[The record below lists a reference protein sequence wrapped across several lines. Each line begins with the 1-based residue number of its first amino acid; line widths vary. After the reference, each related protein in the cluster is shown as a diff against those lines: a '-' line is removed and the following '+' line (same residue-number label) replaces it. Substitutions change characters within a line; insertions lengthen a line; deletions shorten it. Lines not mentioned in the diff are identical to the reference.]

1 MSNSI
6 VAAIYRYVIDDVVR
20 NVHADFEGHGV
31 DTSVLEE
38 LQRSWEAK
46 IIQSRVA
53 SFPGEDSFNS
63 PAHDVYAHANQYA
76 TGGGSRQAA
85 AYGHHDYSGS
95 TGSGAHNINS
105 AASLASIINNPESMA
120 PSAASLASLAQ
131 SGRGQLLL
139 DDDDDAEPEGQQGG
153 HHHHSRYS
161 SNGPNSHIP
170 QNDGADEPL
179 PPALAPPADATM
191 AKWLAIRDSRRQT
204 YQHSIDAWTNR
215 DRSAVGQVDGASDDE
230 DDDEDDEDDDNNA
243 SSNVDDSRHRAAP
256 GASFVAAK
264 IENPEDAINSD
275 LDDTDE
281 EDDTEDNTEDSEHV
295 VLCQYEKVTRSKNK
309 WKCVL
314 RDGIMLINGRD
325 YLFQKATGEFEW

>member
-53 SFPGEDSFNS
+53 SFPGEDSINS
-63 PAHDVYAHANQYA
+63 SHDVYAHANQFNP
-76 TGGGSRQAA
+76 GVRPA
-85 AYGHHDYSGS
+85 AYHDYAGHA
-95 TGSGAHNINS
+95 GAHNINS
-105 AASLASIINNPESMA
+105 AASLASIINNPETMA

-139 DDDDDAEPEGQQGG
+139 DDDDDADSDNQN
-153 HHHHSRYS
+153 HRYS
-161 SNGPNSHIP
+161 SNGPNNNIP
-170 QNDGADEPL
+170 QLDGADEPVLVLAL
-179 PPALAPPADATM
+179 PVDAAM
-191 AKWLAIRDSRRQT
+191 AKWQAIRDSRRQI
-204 YQHSIDAWTNR
+204 YQHNIDAWTNR
-215 DRSAVGQVDGASDDE
+215 DRSAAGQLDGASDDE
-230 DDDEDDEDDDNNA
+230 DDDDDDDDDDRNRV
-243 SSNVDDSRHRAAP
+243 SSQSYDQHHRPTSSTIFRSGKVEA
-256 GASFVAAK
+256 
-264 IENPEDAINSD
+264 PEDAINSD
-275 LDDTDE
+275 LDDTDDE
-281 EDDTEDNTEDSEHV
+281 NDANNSYEDSEHV

>member
-46 IIQSRVA
+46 VIQSRVA
-53 SFPGEDSFNS
+53 SFPGEDSINS
-63 PAHDVYAHANQYA
+63 PSHDVYANQFNARPA
-76 TGGGSRQAA
+76 T
-85 AYGHHDYSGS
+85 YHDYAGPA
-95 TGSGAHNINS
+95 GAHNINS

-139 DDDDDAEPEGQQGG
+139 DDDEDADSDHQQAS
-153 HHHHSRYS
+153 HHHRY
-161 SNGPNSHIP
+161 NGPNNNIP
-170 QNDGADEPL
+170 QNDGADEPVPVL
-179 PPALAPPADATM
+179 ALPADAAL
-191 AKWLAIRDSRRQT
+191 AKWQAIRDSRRQT
-204 YQHSIDAWTNR
+204 YQHNIDAWTNR

-230 DDDEDDEDDDNNA
+230 DEDEDDEEDDNNNA
-243 SSNVDDSRHRAAP
+243 NSHVDDRHRAPIATF
-256 GASFVAAK
+256 GSGKVEA
-264 IENPEDAINSD
+264 PEDAINSD

-281 EDDTEDNTEDSEHV
+281 EDDIENNNEESDHV

>member
-53 SFPGEDSFNS
+53 SFPGEDSINS
-63 PAHDVYAHANQYA
+63 HDAYAHANQFNPA
-76 TGGGSRQAA
+76 VRPA
-85 AYGHHDYSGS
+85 AYHDYAGPA
-95 TGSGAHNINS
+95 GAHNINS
-105 AASLASIINNPESMA
+105 AASLASIINNPETMA

-139 DDDDDAEPEGQQGG
+139 DDDDADSDNQN
-153 HHHHSRYS
+153 HRYS
-161 SNGPNSHIP
+161 SGGPNNNIP
-170 QNDGADEPL
+170 QLDGADEPVS
-179 PPALAPPADATM
+179 ALALPVDAAV
-191 AKWLAIRDSRRQT
+191 AKWQAIRDARRQT
-204 YQHSIDAWTNR
+204 YQHNIDAWTNR
-215 DRSAVGQVDGASDDE
+215 DRSAVGQLDGASDDE
-230 DDDEDDEDDDNNA
+230 DEDDDDEDDDDRNRV
-243 SSNVDDSRHRAAP
+243 SSQAYDPHHRPAP
-256 GASFVAAK
+256 PTVFGTGKVEA
-264 IENPEDAINSD
+264 PEDAINSD
-275 LDDTDE
+275 LDDT
-281 EDDTEDNTEDSEHV
+281 EDDDDANNSYEDSEHV

>member
-6 VAAIYRYVIDDVVR
+6 VATIYRYVIDDVVR

-53 SFPGEDSFNS
+53 SFPGEDSIIS

-76 TGGGSRQAA
+76 AGGSRPA
-85 AYGHHDYSGS
+85 AYGHHDYAGGP
-95 TGSGAHNINS
+95 TGAQHNLNS

-139 DDDDDAEPEGQQGG
+139 DDDEDAESDMQQSG
-153 HHHHSRYS
+153 HHRHNRYS
-161 SNGPNSHIP
+161 SSGPNNHIP
-170 QNDGADEPL
+170 QNDGADELLL
-179 PPALAPPADATM
+179 PAPALPADAAL
-191 AKWLAIRDSRRQT
+191 AKWLDIRDSRRQA
-204 YQHSIDAWTNR
+204 YQHNISAWASR
-215 DRSAVGQVDGASDDE
+215 DRFAVSQIDGASDDE
-230 DDDEDDEDDDNNA
+230 DDDEDDEDDDNNTGP
-243 SSNVDDSRHRAAP
+243 NVDDSRHRAGP
-256 GASFVAAK
+256 GTPFGSVK
-264 IENPEDAINSD
+264 VENPEDAINSD

-281 EDDTEDNTEDSEHV
+281 EDDTEDNPEDSEHII
-295 VLCQYEKVTRSKNK
+295 LCQYEKVTRSKNK